1 MTALADDP
9 QALHRCIRDLVACT
23 ALPAFGAGR
32 EPQAIVESLAD
43 VLWRNLGLDF
53 VYVCVQGTPE
63 EAAVEAVRSARQS
76 DDASQAHAIGQALAL
91 WLKSADANPL
101 PCIPNPVGDGM
112 VRLIAIP
119 IGVEG
124 QYGMVAAGSR
134 QTDFPTDSDRL
145 LLNVGA
151 NQVAVWLREA
161 RLLAALR
168 EADRLKE
175 QILAREQEARAE
187 LQRSAAE
194 LTEWKNRYEAAIQ
207 ATGQL
212 LYDWN
217 SQTQEVLWGG
227 QTEPLLGYSLEEMP
241 KTLLDATA
249 LLHPHDRAAF
259 AAEIKRACATKT
271 PFHVE
276 CRMRTKDDVYI
287 TVENKGHF
295 FSDSAGNAVHVVG
308 FVADIT
314 ARKQKEEES
323 ARLAA
328 IVESSEDAILS
339 KTLEGTILSWNR
351 GAERL
356 YNYTAE
362 EVIGR
367 PVSLL
372 APPEQQGEILR
383 ILERLRRGER
393 IEHYETVR
401 QKKDGTRV
409 SISLTVSPVKNAT
422 GAIIGASA
430 IARDITA
437 RKQAEIKVQRINA
450 ELEQFAYIVSHDLQ
464 EPLRTIA
471 SFVSLLAKRYQG
483 RLDADA
489 EEYIAFAVDGAQRM
503 QQMIQGLLAY
513 ARVGGQTQKF
523 TMVDCE
529 KLLTHVIN
537 DLRSTITEQQATITH
552 DPLPMIL
559 GDGDR
564 LKQVFQN
571 LLGNAL
577 KFRGEAPPCVH
588 VSAQRVDGQW
598 RFVVRDNGIG
608 LNPQQAGRLFH
619 VFQRLHPRSAYP
631 GTGIGLAICKKIIEQ
646 HGGRIWVE
654 STPGQGAAFFFTL
667 AMG

>member
-1 MTALADDP
+1 MTALADDS
-9 QALHRCIRDLVACT
+9 QSLRRCIRDLVAFT
-23 ALPAFGAGR
+23 ALPAFWAGR
-32 EPQAIVESLAD
+32 EPRAIVESLAD
-43 VLWRNLGLDF
+43 VLWRTLGLDF
-53 VYVCVQGTPE
+53 VYVCVQGSPGE
-63 EAAVEAVRSARQS
+63 VALQAVRTAQQS
-76 DDASQAHAIGQALAL
+76 DIAGQTQAISQALAL

-101 PCIPNPVGDGM
+101 SCIPNPAGSGM
-112 VRLIAIP
+112 VRLIALP

-124 QYGMVAAGSR
+124 RYGVVAAGS
-134 QTDFPTDSDRL
+134 QQEDFPTESDRL

-151 NQVAVWLREA
+151 NQMAIWLREA
-161 RLLAALR
+161 RLHAALR
-168 EADRLKE
+168 EADQLKD
-175 QILAREQEARAE
+175 QVLAREQEVC
-187 LQRSAAE
+187 AE

-217 SQTQEVLWGG
+217 SQTQQVLWGG
-227 QTEPLLGYSLEEMP
+227 ETELLLGYSPEEMP
-241 KTLLDATA
+241 KTLIGAMV
-249 LLHPHDRAAF
+249 LLHPQDRAAF
-259 AAEIKRACATKT
+259 SAEIKRVRATKT
-271 PFHVE
+271 PFHLE
-276 CRMRTKDDVYI
+276 CRMRRKDGVYI

-295 FSDSAGNAVHVVG
+295 FSDGVGNAVHVVG

-314 ARKQKEEES
+314 ARKQKEEDS

-339 KTLEGTILSWNR
+339 KTLDGIILSWNR

-356 YNYTAE
+356 YGYTAE
-362 EVIGR
+362 EVIGQS
-367 PVSLL
+367 VALL
-372 APPEQQGEILR
+372 APPEQQDEIPR

-393 IEHYETVR
+393 LEHYETVR
-401 QKKDGTRV
+401 RKKDGTRV
-409 SISLTVSPVKNAT
+409 SISLTVSPVKNAA
-422 GAIIGASA
+422 GEIIGASA

-437 RKQAEIKVQRINA
+437 RKQAETKVQRINA
-450 ELEQFAYIVSHDLQ
+450 ELQQFAYIVSHDLQ
-464 EPLRTIA
+464 EPLRTVA

-489 EEYIAFAVDGAQRM
+489 EEYITFAVDGARRM

-523 TMVDCE
+523 AIVDCE
-529 KLLTHVIN
+529 ELLTHVIN
-537 DLRSTITEQQATITH
+537 DLRGAITAQQATITH
-552 DPLPMIL
+552 DPLPTIP
-559 GDGDR
+559 GDAVR

-588 VSAQRVDGQW
+588 VSAQRVNGQW

-608 LNPQQAGRLFH
+608 LNPQQAGRLFQ

-646 HGGRIWVE
+646 HGGQIWVE
-654 STPGQGAAFFFTL
+654 SAPGQGAAFFFTL